1 MVVFYFDAKWRGT
14 KEIVV
19 LSFRVFWKKVAE
31 ELPITSLCSL
41 DI

>member
-31 ELPITSLCSL
+31 ERITSLCSL

>member
-19 LSFRVFWKKVAE
+19 LSFRVFWKKVAAYYE
-31 ELPITSLCSL
+31 PLQS
-41 DI
+41 

>member
-1 MVVFYFDAKWRGT
+1 MVVFYVDAKWRGT

-41 DI
+41 